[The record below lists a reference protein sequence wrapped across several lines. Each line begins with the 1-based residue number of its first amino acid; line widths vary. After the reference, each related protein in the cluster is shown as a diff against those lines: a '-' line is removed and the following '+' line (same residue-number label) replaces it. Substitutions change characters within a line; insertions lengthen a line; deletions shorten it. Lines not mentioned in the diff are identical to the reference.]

1 MKIQLVSYTHNPE
14 LTCIAAGKVCY
25 SPDGFEEIQKRVA
38 RGDHGA
44 FLENIIKMGH
54 LSVIEHA
61 SFCFML
67 EGISRACSHQLVRH
81 RLASYSQKSQ
91 RYVNENQ
98 FEYIIPPAIAADP
111 ELAGAYTRFMEQTQ
125 EFYAMLL
132 RHDIPQEDARFVLPN
147 AAETKIFVSM
157 NGRELLHF
165 FEKRLCQRAQWEIR
179 EAAEQMLALVKEV
192 APHMFKT
199 AGPGCVN
206 GACPEGKLTCGKSAQ
221 MREKYKP
228 HTTRVADGI

>member
-1 MKIQLVSYTHNPE
+1 MKVVLVSHTHNPE
-14 LTCIAAGKVCY
+14 YVCAQAGKVCY
-25 SPDGFEEIQKRVA
+25 SPHGLEEIQKRLA

-61 SFCFML
+61 CFSFMI
-67 EGISRACSHQLVRH
+67 EGVSRACTHQLVRH

-91 RYVNENQ
+91 RYVTENR
-98 FEYIIPPAIAADP
+98 FEYITPPAVGAD
-111 ELAGAYTRFMEQTQ
+111 AGLKRAYDRFMEQTRD
-125 EFYAMLL
+125 FYASLL
-132 RHDIPQEDARFVLPN
+132 KSGITAEDARFVLPN

-179 EAAEQMLALVKEV
+179 GAAEQMLKLVLGV

-199 AGPGCVN
+199 AGPGCVH
-206 GACPEGKLTCGKSAQ
+206 GVCPEGKLTCGKATQ
-221 MREKYKP
+221 MRQKYNQAAGNP
-228 HTTRVADGI
+228 AAGS